1 MEIQASGGRP
11 RTSGEVAEREAERV
25 VDAARGLRDLPLIIE
40 QEPSLTVSQ
49 IGARARKHARVLER
63 QGKTLDVMYLE
74 HIHIRQSAHQL
85 RPPVETIG
93 KLRSWSIYHQ
103 GDNPASRVIRRL
115 EKRSEPPRQP
125 GTGSRGWLSRSQTKR
140 PAQQAPNPLPSV
152 TLVTPVTPISH
163 TLVQLRMAAR
173 WLTVGGR
180 LSA

>member
-1 MEIQASGGRP
+1 MANLTQGRDAK
-11 RTSGEVAEREAERV
+11 GNEREAERV

-63 QGKTLDVMYLE
+63 QGKTLDVMYVE

-125 GTGSRGWLSRSQTKR
+125 GTGSRGFRGLRLNAQPNKLQTHS
-140 PAQQAPNPLPSV
+140 PL
-152 TLVTPVTPISH
+152 
-163 TLVQLRMAAR
+163 
-173 WLTVGGR
+173 
-180 LSA
+180 